1 MEATVETMT
10 SILRSPFRSPAVGL
24 YFLAPL
30 IAEFFLGDFP
40 IVMLPLLI
48 PLSLWYGGG
57 ALLIR
62 EVARRRGLGWR
73 SILLM
78 GLAFAIVEEGLLTM
92 SLFNPDYADQR
103 LLDRGHVA
111 MLGIGIPWTIFV
123 LALHV
128 GWSVA
133 TPIALMETAQPGRR
147 TEPWLSR
154 PALRAVVGITV
165 VGAAVVFGTN
175 YPAYGHFIASAPQ
188 LIVSAA
194 IAALLVTIALRTPGS
209 ARVDTGQAPRAGM
222 VFATTM
228 LCAGAFHLGMHA
240 PTTAAVIVMT
250 ASIAALLTALAA
262 WSRRPGWDQ
271 THVFAVAA
279 GMLLTYSWR
288 AFTAGYGSGTADLV
302 LSLVSYTVYALA
314 AVAILTVC
322 RRRMSGVPGNVQLSV

>member
-1 MEATVETMT
+1 MRKV
-10 SILRSPFRSPAVGL
+10 LRSALHSPAVGL

-62 EVARRRGLGWR
+62 EIVRRRGLGWR
-73 SILLM
+73 SVLLL
-78 GLAFAIVEEGLLTM
+78 GLAFAIIEEGLLTM
-92 SLFNPDYADQR
+92 SLFNPDYADER
-103 LLDRGHVA
+103 LLDRGHIA
-111 MLGIGIPWTIFV
+111 MLGIGVPWTIFV

-133 TPIALMETAQPGRR
+133 TPIALMETALPGRR
-147 TEPWLSR
+147 TEPWLSGR
-154 PALRAVVGITV
+154 ALRAVIAITV
-165 VGAAVVFGTN
+165 VGAVVVFGTT

-194 IAALLVTIALRTPGS
+194 IAALLVAIALRAHGS
-209 ARVDTGQAPRAGM
+209 TRVDSGQAPRAG
-222 VFATTM
+222 VVVATTM

-240 PTTAAVIVMT
+240 PTAAAIVIMIG
-250 ASIAALLTALAA
+250 AIAALLIAVAA
-262 WSRRPGWDQ
+262 WSRRTGWGATQ
-271 THVFAVAA
+271 VFAVAA

-288 AFTAGYGSGTADLV
+288 AFTVGYGSGTADLV
-302 LSLVSYTVYALA
+302 VSLVSYTVYALA
-314 AVAILTVC
+314 AVAILATC
-322 RRRMSGVPGNVQLSV
+322 LRRMTATPVGAQLSA

>member
-1 MEATVETMT
+1 MVSMRKV
-10 SILRSPFRSPAVGL
+10 LRSVLHSPAVGL

-62 EVARRRGLGWR
+62 EIVRRRGLGWR
-73 SILLM
+73 SVLLL
-78 GLAFAIVEEGLLTM
+78 GLAFAIIEEGLLTM

-103 LLDRGHVA
+103 LLDRGHIA
-111 MLGIGIPWTIFV
+111 MLGIGVPWTIFV

-147 TEPWLSR
+147 TEPWLSGR
-154 PALRAVVGITV
+154 ALRAVVAITV
-165 VGAAVVFGTN
+165 VGAVVVFGTN

-194 IAALLVTIALRTPGS
+194 IAALLVAIALLAHGS
-209 ARVDTGQAPRAGM
+209 TRVDIGQAPRAG
-222 VFATTM
+222 VVVATTM
-228 LCAGAFHLGMHA
+228 LCAGAFQLGMHA
-240 PTTAAVIVMT
+240 PTAAAIVIMIG
-250 ASIAALLTALAA
+250 AIAALLTAVAA
-262 WSRRPGWDQ
+262 WSRRTGWGATQ
-271 THVFAVAA
+271 VFAVAA

-302 LSLVSYTVYALA
+302 VSLVSYTVYALA
-314 AVAILTVC
+314 AVAILATC
-322 RRRMSGVPGNVQLSV
+322 LRRMTAAPVGAQLSA